1 MSLETE
7 KLKSEIRNTCLV
19 ALTRREFSTKELKEK
34 LRSRFDA
41 DGLIDT
47 VINELTAEKLLCDE
61 RYTESFVLARVN
73 RGQGRIKIKADIH
86 AKGISAELVNRVI
99 AELKIDWVLLA
110 QRVLKKKGKSED
122 ITDKKQLG
130 KTMRFLQYRGFDFD
144 EINQYEHVK
153 ADKAETEMTYIALK
167 EDGFRILNARKA
179 GKKAERIAGTLQ
191 DTLPGVLNKPQFFVR
206 YRVEV
211 EILKDFNTVNLPRF
225 TVNRHGGH
233 QYAPFSEDGERR

>member
-1 MSLETE
+1 MSLETD

-86 AKGISAELVNRVI
+86 VKGISSELVNRVI

-110 QRVLKKKGKSED
+110 QRVLRKKGKSED

-130 KTMRFLQYRGFDFD
+130 KTMRFLQHRGFDFD
-144 EINQYEHVK
+144 EINQ
-153 ADKAETEMTYIALK
+153 ALR
-167 EDGFRILNARKA
+167 G
-179 GKKAERIAGTLQ
+179 
-191 DTLPGVLNKPQFFVR
+191 
-206 YRVEV
+206 
-211 EILKDFNTVNLPRF
+211 
-225 TVNRHGGH
+225 
-233 QYAPFSEDGERR
+233 

>member
-1 MSLETE
+1 MSLYAD
-7 KLKSEIRNTCLV
+7 KLKSEIRNTGLV

-41 DGLIDT
+41 DALIDT

-73 RGQGRIKIKADIH
+73 RGQGRIKIKADIY

-110 QRVLKKKGKSED
+110 QRVLKKKRKSED

-130 KTMRFLQYRGFDFD
+130 KTMRFLQHRGFDFD
-144 EINQYEHVK
+144 EINQ
-153 ADKAETEMTYIALK
+153 ALR
-167 EDGFRILNARKA
+167 E
-179 GKKAERIAGTLQ
+179 
-191 DTLPGVLNKPQFFVR
+191 
-206 YRVEV
+206 
-211 EILKDFNTVNLPRF
+211 
-225 TVNRHGGH
+225 
-233 QYAPFSEDGERR
+233 

>member
-1 MSLETE
+1 MSLETD

-86 AKGISAELVNRVI
+86 AKGISTELVNRVI

-130 KTMRFLQYRGFDFD
+130 KTMRFLQYRGFDSD
-144 EINQYEHVK
+144 EINQ
-153 ADKAETEMTYIALK
+153 ALR
-167 EDGFRILNARKA
+167 G
-179 GKKAERIAGTLQ
+179 
-191 DTLPGVLNKPQFFVR
+191 
-206 YRVEV
+206 
-211 EILKDFNTVNLPRF
+211 
-225 TVNRHGGH
+225 
-233 QYAPFSEDGERR
+233 

>member
-1 MSLETE
+1 MSLETD

-47 VINELTAEKLLCDE
+47 VVDELIAEKLLCDE

-99 AELKIDWVLLA
+99 AELKIDWGLLA
-110 QRVLKKKGKSED
+110 QRVLRKKGKSED
-122 ITDKKQLG
+122 ITDKKKLG

-144 EINQYEHVK
+144 EIKQ
-153 ADKAETEMTYIALK
+153 ALR
-167 EDGFRILNARKA
+167 G
-179 GKKAERIAGTLQ
+179 
-191 DTLPGVLNKPQFFVR
+191 
-206 YRVEV
+206 
-211 EILKDFNTVNLPRF
+211 
-225 TVNRHGGH
+225 
-233 QYAPFSEDGERR
+233 

>member
-1 MSLETE
+1 MSLETD

-47 VINELTAEKLLCDE
+47 VVDELIAEKLLCDE

-73 RGQGRIKIKADIH
+73 RGHGRIKIKADIR

-122 ITDKKQLG
+122 TTHKKQLG
-130 KTMRFLQYRGFDFD
+130 KTMRFLQYRGCLL
-144 EINQYEHVK
+144 Y
-153 ADKAETEMTYIALK
+153 TSPSPR
-167 EDGFRILNARKA
+167 DGW
-179 GKKAERIAGTLQ
+179 
-191 DTLPGVLNKPQFFVR
+191 
-206 YRVEV
+206 
-211 EILKDFNTVNLPRF
+211 
-225 TVNRHGGH
+225 
-233 QYAPFSEDGERR
+233 